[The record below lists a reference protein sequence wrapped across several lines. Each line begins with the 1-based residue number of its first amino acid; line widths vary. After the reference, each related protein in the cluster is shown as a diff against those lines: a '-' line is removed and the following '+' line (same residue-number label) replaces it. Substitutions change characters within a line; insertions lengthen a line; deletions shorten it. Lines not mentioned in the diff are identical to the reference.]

1 MLGNDSALSLHGLT
15 VAYDHKPVLWDVD
28 LQVPTGVLM
37 GVVGPNGAG
46 KSTLLKAVLGILTP
60 LAGSVQVFGQPHSM
74 QRKQVGYVPQ
84 RSSVDWDF
92 PTTVLDLVMMGT
104 YGRLG
109 WLRRP
114 RAAERDA
121 ACHALKRVGM
131 ADLADRQI
139 GELSGGQQQR
149 AFLARAFVQ
158 DAPLLLMD
166 EPFAGVDATTEQTL
180 VDLMH
185 ELREQGK
192 TLVVVHHD
200 LTTVAEYFDQV
211 TLLNRRVIGS
221 GSVSTTFSAELL
233 EQTYGG
239 SLRQSRMVGH
249 PAADNSEIVGGDK
262 GRRSDDV

>member
-1 MLGNDSALSLHGLT
+1 MLGNDSALSLQGLT

-28 LQVPTGVLM
+28 LQVPAGVLM

-46 KSTLLKAVLGILTP
+46 KSTLLKAVLGILSP
-60 LAGSVQVFGQPHSM
+60 LAGSIQVFGQPHSM
-74 QRKQVGYVPQ
+74 QRKQIGYVPQ

-114 RAAERDA
+114 GAAERDA
-121 ACHALKRVGM
+121 ACHALERVEM

-139 GELSGGQQQR
+139 GELSGGQQHR

-180 VDLMH
+180 VDLMR
-185 ELREQGK
+185 ELRQQGK

-200 LTTVAEYFDQV
+200 LTTVTEYFDQV
-211 TLLNRRVIGS
+211 TLLNRKVIGA
-221 GSVSTTFSAELL
+221 GHVSTTFRTELL
-233 EQTYGG
+233 EKTYGG
-239 SLRQSRMVGH
+239 SLSQCRIVGQAE
-249 PAADNSEIVGGDK
+249 AADAEAGGGDRERA
-262 GRRSDDV
+262 GDV